1 MHFRR
6 PTQQTRNERSLD
18 DAILPL
24 TNIVFLLLIFFML
37 AGRLATPEPFT
48 IQPPQSTSKHAA
60 DTSGIDV
67 QIGRDG
73 QLAMDG
79 KTQTIS
85 DLQAAVAARL
95 KQSPDTAIQ
104 LRADGSTRAERVV
117 EIMQRLHAAGAQKLR
132 LITVSPDRR

>member
-79 KTQTIS
+79 KTQTIN